1 MWETLSAALANITHL
16 DQQLGSFEPLLC
28 AAFGSH
34 HRQIVNNTAALW
46 NNLFKDAEEIRYPE
60 KLQPILNSLR
70 PHIELVLPGL
80 QSSGEGHVEHA
91 LSFINS
97 QDELALTKA
106 ASARSSRK
114 STPRTSSARGS
125 DTPSS
130 SAVPAKRS
138 LEPTPTT
145 KGPKSKRRSTTPRL
159 RHDDSQIQFAAI
171 QSSPTTDHE
180 AESQLLTEHQQEV
193 RERQKEN
200 QGLFPTLVSDP
211 SIVSTDGS
219 RIESSLPAGRSKS
232 THLPRAATPGRE
244 GSFEDFVTSTPT
256 PRRGQ
261 LVPLPEHY
269 MNDPPSSPPEPRGN
283 PLADEIRSRS
293 ASNSIRDE
301 WQGFPSSSPVSGSPI
316 PARQADAHTPS
327 RRTGTMA
334 EMVLPE
340 EEEEE
345 RIRDA
350 LGQERDLD
358 DNDLPE
364 LGPNETVAEAS
375 PVPRKSRSAAR
386 VPSTPRHEHGAAEI
400 QETPKSA
407 DEVFV
412 DALSSPQPR
421 TPRRSARTTR
431 DKAKQPAEPKP
442 APAADTSF
450 EASEIDES
458 SLLKLVVELDSRTA
472 NPTEYRVAMS
482 SPAEEIRDAI
492 VVGGTPQKSRRAG
505 SRKVKS
511 SPLRPST
518 SFSQPEELPAAKTQP
533 KGRGAHKKRKRGA
546 SKASE
551 ARAGSSKRHKTQEP
565 SDEAEEATSS
575 QLASIVEEMARSPD
589 EVSRQEGRE
598 ESPDL
603 SVGPLEASFVAD
615 EMPPQVVVQPPADE
629 AMEDIVGSSV
639 VEQETKMEQPE
650 HLETA
655 SLATGGVVGS
665 HAVREAVPE
674 SPLRTLAASEAQQPE
689 EEHAQTDK
697 AQEILDQLQSAMA
710 AMRGANLSR
719 DKVYRIEDMMMD
731 LKRELYEAE
740 KRGRAD

>member
-1 MWETLSAALANITHL
+1 M
-16 DQQLGSFEPLLC
+16 
-28 AAFGSH
+28 AF
-34 HRQIVNNTAALW
+34 W

-70 PHIELVLPGL
+70 PHVELVLPGL
-80 QSSGEGHVEHA
+80 QSSGDDHVEQHLA
-91 LSFINS
+91 FKWIG
-97 QDELALTKA
+97 ELAPPKA
-106 ASARSSRK
+106 ASAKSNRK

-125 DTPSS
+125 NTPSS

-219 RIESSLPAGRSKS
+219 RIESSLPAGGPKS
-232 THLPRAATPGRE
+232 PDLPRAATPGRE

-261 LVPLPEHY
+261 LVLLPEHC

-301 WQGFPSSSPVSGSPI
+301 WQGFPSSSPVSGSPTA
-316 PARQADAHTPS
+316 ARQVDANTPS

-340 EEEEE
+340 VEEEEE
-345 RIRDA
+345 DIRDA
-350 LGQERDLD
+350 LGQECGLD

-364 LGPNETVAEAS
+364 LGPDETVAEAS
-375 PVPRKSRSAAR
+375 PVLRKSRSTAAAQSRSAAR
-386 VPSTPRHEHGAAEI
+386 VPSTPRHEHEAVEI

-412 DALSSPQPR
+412 DALSSPQLR
-421 TPRRSARTTR
+421 TPRRSARTAR

-442 APAADTSF
+442 APAADASF

-458 SLLKLVVELDSRTA
+458 SLLKLVVELDSRSV
-472 NPTEYRVAMS
+472 NPTDYRVAMS
-482 SPAEEIRDAI
+482 SPGEEIRDAI

-518 SFSQPEELPAAKTQP
+518 SFSQAEELPAAKTQP

-546 SKASE
+546 SKTAE
-551 ARAGSSKRHKTQEP
+551 PRAGSSKRHKAQEP
-565 SDEAEEATSS
+565 SDEAEEEAPSS
-575 QLASIVEEMARSPD
+575 QLASIVEETASTPG
-589 EVSRQEGRE
+589 EVSRQGGRE

-603 SVGPLEASFVAD
+603 SVGPLEASFVAE
-615 EMPPQVVVQPPADE
+615 EMPPQVVVQSPADE
-629 AMEDIVGSSV
+629 AMEDIVESSAA
-639 VEQETKMEQPE
+639 EQETKMEQPKP
-650 HLETA
+650 LEAA
-655 SLATGGVVGS
+655 SLAPGGVAGS

-674 SPLRTLAASEAQQPE
+674 SPLSALAAASEAQQPE
-689 EEHAQTDK
+689 EGQAQTDK

-710 AMRGANLSR
+710 AMQGANLSR

>member
-1 MWETLSAALANITHL
+1 M
-16 DQQLGSFEPLLC
+16 
-28 AAFGSH
+28 
-34 HRQIVNNTAALW
+34 
-46 NNLFKDAEEIRYPE
+46 FKDAEEIRYPE

-80 QSSGEGHVEHA
+80 QSSGEEHVEHT

-97 QDELALTKA
+97 QDELAPPKA
-106 ASARSSRK
+106 ASTKSSRK
-114 STPRTSSARGS
+114 NTPRTSSARGS
-125 DTPSS
+125 STPSS

-232 THLPRAATPGRE
+232 PDLPRAATPGRE

-316 PARQADAHTPS
+316 PARQVDAHTPS

-340 EEEEE
+340 VEEEEE
-345 RIRDA
+345 EIRDA

-364 LGPNETVAEAS
+364 LGPNEPVAEAS
-375 PVPRKSRSAAR
+375 PVPRKSRSTAR
-386 VPSTPRHEHGAAEI
+386 VPSTPRHEHQAVEI

-421 TPRRSARTTR
+421 TPRRSARTAR

-442 APAADTSF
+442 APAADASF
-450 EASEIDES
+450 EVSEIDES
-458 SLLKLVVELDSRTA
+458 SLLKLVVELDSRSV

-482 SPAEEIRDAI
+482 SPGEEIRDAI
-492 VVGGTPQKSRRAG
+492 VVGGTPHKSRRAG

-546 SKASE
+546 SKTAE
-551 ARAGSSKRHKTQEP
+551 PRAGSSKRHKAQEP
-565 SDEAEEATSS
+565 SDEAEEAPSS
-575 QLASIVEEMARSPD
+575 QLASIVEETASTPGEVAR
-589 EVSRQEGRE
+589 QGGRE

-603 SVGPLEASFVAD
+603 SVGPLEASFVAE
-615 EMPPQVVVQPPADE
+615 EMPPQIVVQAPADE
-629 AMEDIVGSSV
+629 VMEDIVEPSAA
-639 VEQETKMEQPE
+639 EQETKMEQAEP
-650 HLETA
+650 LEA
-655 SLATGGVVGS
+655 AFLATGGVVGGR
-665 HAVREAVPE
+665 AVREAVPE
-674 SPLRTLAASEAQQPE
+674 SPLGALAASEAQQPE
-689 EEHAQTDK
+689 EEPAQTDK
-697 AQEILDQLQSAMA
+697 AQEILDQLRSAMV
-710 AMRGANLSR
+710 AMREANLSR